1 MFCPNIQKLKHDFRP
16 SLAWHAERQSG
27 RERERE
33 GERQR
38 QTQTHRGQV
47 IDSSMLKRDRDR
59 VSADFERRFV
69 DVDPNVATCIREAT
83 CFRGM
88 KLGHPQQGN
97 YSIESVWS
105 KSRYLASP
113 TIESHEMSPFLPG
126 LGVSSRRAH
135 RFWSPRELAVARVAG
150 HRSARSQV
158 NRSD

>member
-1 MFCPNIQKLKHDFRP
+1 MQNDRVE
-16 SLAWHAERQSG
+16 ERK
-27 RERERE
+27 RERE

-38 QTQTHRGQV
+38 QRQTHRGQV

-135 RFWSPRELAVARVAG
+135 RF
-150 HRSARSQV
+150 
-158 NRSD
+158 